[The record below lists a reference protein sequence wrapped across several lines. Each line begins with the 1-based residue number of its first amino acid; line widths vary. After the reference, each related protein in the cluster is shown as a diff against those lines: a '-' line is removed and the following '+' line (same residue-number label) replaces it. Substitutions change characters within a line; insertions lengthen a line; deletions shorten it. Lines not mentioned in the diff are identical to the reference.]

1 MSTSYNC
8 GVILGVTASDLGL
21 KIEKSLIPYE
31 IHDKKGKPTGKFG
44 KEETAKIT
52 YLDKE
57 RIENDLYFEYIEE
70 LITVKKPLKIFNLD
84 YEDID
89 PESILIGIEVVNNG
103 YNDWNVIKKI
113 DLSEN
118 PVIKEEIKKQ
128 FGLDIEPELYFYFNV
143 S

>member
-21 KIEKSLIPYE
+21 KIEKTLTPYE
-31 IHDKKGKPTGKFG
+31 IHDKKGNPTGKFE
-44 KEETAKIT
+44 KEETCKLS
-52 YLDKE
+52 YLGKE
-57 RIENDLYFEYIEE
+57 RIESSLYFEYVEE
-70 LITVKKPLKIFNLD
+70 LITVNKPLELFNLD

-103 YNDWNVIKKI
+103 YNNWNVIKKI

-118 PVIKEEIKKQ
+118 SVIKAEIKKQ